1 MAASL
6 AALALLA
13 STLQASVPAPP
24 DSASG
29 IRGKASSA
37 INGQSL
43 AGVTIAAIERKRQAG
58 SDSTAVEV
66 KKSVVTDSTGVFW
79 LGGLAAGKQAIRV
92 SYNGRSVDDAFTLD
106 PNTTTRIAILLD
118 SALEDLG
125 ATIVEVRQPQVWRDL
140 AGFYERRDLYTGFAR
155 FFTRED
161 INRIKPKR
169 ISSLLTLEGISTRCS
184 RTFCT
189 PTRLNNGVMC
199 AVPVNVDGMPFQE
212 TSYDDIRMAQVA
224 AVEVYRGVPPV
235 GLSEP
240 LPGAPGPSIWVGGT
254 SGRGSAGSCG
264 LVMIWTR

>member
-1 MAASL
+1 MPGL
-6 AALALLA
+6 VVLALALL
-13 STLQASVPAPP
+13 TQAPAA

-37 INGQSL
+37 INGQPL
-43 AGVTIAAIERKRQAG
+43 VGVTIAAIERKPQSG
-58 SDSTAVEV
+58 SDSIAPAV
-66 KKSVVTDSTGVFW
+66 KKSVVTDSAGLFW
-79 LGGLAAGKQAIRV
+79 LGGLPAGKQAIRV
-92 SYNGRSVDDAFTLD
+92 SYNGRHVDDQYTLD
-106 PNTTTRIAILLD
+106 PNSTTRIAILLD
-118 SALEDLG
+118 SSLEDLG
-125 ATIVEVRQPQVWRDL
+125 ATIVEARQPEVWRDL
-140 AGFYERRDLYTGFAR
+140 AGFYARRDLYTGFAR

-169 ISSLLTLEGISTRCS
+169 LSSLLTLEGISTRCS

-189 PTRLNNGVMC
+189 PTRLTNGVTC

-212 TSYDDIRMAQVA
+212 TSYDEIRMAEIA

-235 GLSEP
+235 ALSEP
-240 LPGAPGPSIWVGGT
+240 LPGPPGPSIWMGGG

>member
-1 MAASL
+1 MAASF
-6 AALALLA
+6 AALALLV
-13 STLQASVPAPP
+13 STVQASVPP
-24 DSASG
+24 DSAAG

-37 INGQSL
+37 LNGRPL
-43 AGVTIAAIERKRQAG
+43 AGVTIAAIERQPQTG
-58 SDSTAVEV
+58 SDSIAVAV
-66 KKSVVTDSTGVFW
+66 KKAVVTDSTGVFW
-79 LGGLAAGKQAIRV
+79 LGGLPPGKQALRV
-92 SYNGRSVDDAFTLD
+92 TYNGRFVDDAFTLE
-106 PNTTTRIAILLD
+106 PNSTTRIAILLD

-161 INRIKPKR
+161 IDKIKPKR
-169 ISSLLTLEGISTRCS
+169 ISVLLTLEGISTRCS

-189 PTRLNNGVMC
+189 PTRLNNGGTC

-212 TSYDDIRMAQVA
+212 QSYDEIRMGQVA

-240 LPGAPGPSIWVGGT
+240 LPGAPGPSIWMGPG
-254 SGRGSAGSCG
+254 SGKGSAGSCG

>member
-1 MAASL
+1 MAASF
-6 AALALLA
+6 AALALLV
-13 STLQASVPAPP
+13 STLQASAPP
-24 DSASG
+24 ESASG

-37 INGQSL
+37 INGQPL
-43 AGVTIAAIERKRQAG
+43 GGVTIAAMVRKRQAG
-58 SDSTAVEV
+58 SDSTALEV
-66 KKSVVTDSTGVFW
+66 AKSVVTDSTGVFW
-79 LGGLAAGKQAIRV
+79 LAGLPAGKQPIRV
-92 SYNGRSVDDAFTLD
+92 SYNGRNVDDAFTLD
-106 PNTTTRIAILLD
+106 PNTTTRIVILLD

-169 ISSLLTLEGISTRCS
+169 ISVLLTLEGISTRCS
-184 RTFCT
+184 RTVCT
-189 PTRLNNGVMC
+189 PTRLNNGVTC
-199 AVPVNVDGMPFQE
+199 AVPVAVDGMPFQE
-212 TSYDDIRMAQVA
+212 TSYDEIRMAQVA

-240 LPGAPGPSIWVGGT
+240 LPGGPGPSIWMGGG
-254 SGRGSAGSCG
+254 SGKGSVGSCG

>member
-1 MAASL
+1 M
-6 AALALLA
+6 ALLA
-13 STLQASVPAPP
+13 LTLLATVLQAPV

-29 IRGKASSA
+29 IRGKAGSA
-37 INGQSL
+37 VNGQPL
-43 AGVTIAAIERKRQAG
+43 AGVTIAAITRKRQAG
-58 SDSTAVEV
+58 SDSTAIEV
-66 KKSVVTDSTGVFW
+66 TKSVVTDSTGVFW
-79 LGGLAAGKQAIRV
+79 LAGLAAGKQAIRV
-92 SYNGRSVDDAFTLD
+92 SYSGRHVDDVFTLD
-106 PNTTTRIAILLD
+106 PNSTTRIVILLD

-125 ATIVEVRQPQVWRDL
+125 ATIVEARQPQAWRDL

-161 INRIKPKR
+161 INKIKPKR

-189 PTRLNNGVMC
+189 PTRLINGATC
-199 AVPVNVDGMPFQE
+199 AIPVNVDGMPFQE

-240 LPGAPGPSIWVGGT
+240 LPGAPGPSVWVGGT
-254 SGRGSAGSCG
+254 SGKGSAGSCG

>member
-1 MAASL
+1 MPGL
-6 AALALLA
+6 LVLALALL
-13 STLQASVPAPP
+13 TQAPP
-24 DSASG
+24 ADSASG

-37 INGQSL
+37 INGRPL
-43 AGVTIAAIERKRQAG
+43 VGVTIAAIDRKPQTG

-66 KKSVVTDSTGVFW
+66 TKAVTTDSSGVFW
-79 LGGLAAGKQAIRV
+79 LSGLPAGKQAIRV
-92 SYNGRSVDDAFTLD
+92 SYNGRHVDDAFTLD
-106 PNTTTRIAILLD
+106 PNSTTRIVILLD
-118 SALEDLG
+118 SALDDLG
-125 ATIVEVRQPQVWRDL
+125 ATIVEARQPQVWRDL

-161 INRIKPKR
+161 IDKIKPKR
-169 ISSLLTLEGISTRCS
+169 LSSLLTLEGISTRCS

-189 PTRLNNGVMC
+189 PTRLTNGVTC

-235 GLSEP
+235 ALNEP
-240 LPGAPGPSIWVGGT
+240 LPGGPGPSIWMG
-254 SGRGSAGSCG
+254 SGSGKGSAGACG

>member
-1 MAASL
+1 MPAPLSI
-6 AALALLA
+6 ALALA
-13 STLQASVPAPP
+13 STLQAPS

-37 INGQSL
+37 VNGQPL
-43 AGVTIAAIERKRQAG
+43 VGVTIAAIEH
-58 SDSTAVEV
+58 DSNEV
-66 KKSVVTDSTGVFW
+66 RVQKSVVTDSTGLFW
-79 LGGLAAGKQAIRV
+79 LGGLPAGKQAIRV
-92 SYNGRSVDDAFTLD
+92 SYNGRHVDDAFTID
-106 PNTTTRIAILLD
+106 PTSTTRIAILLD

-169 ISSLLTLEGISTRCS
+169 VSSLLTLEGISTRCS
-184 RTFCT
+184 PTFCS
-189 PTRLNNGVMC
+189 PTRLNNGVLC

-240 LPGAPGPSIWVGGT
+240 LPRPPGASIWMGGGGG
-254 SGRGSAGSCG
+254 SGRGGAGSCG

>member
-1 MAASL
+1 MPATFLTL
-6 AALALLA
+6 AFLAG
-13 STLQASVPAPP
+13 TLQAPG

-37 INGQSL
+37 INGQPL
-43 AGVTIAAIERKRQAG
+43 VGVTIAAIEHRPQTG
-58 SDSTAVEV
+58 SDSAVTAVT
-66 KKSVVTDSTGVFW
+66 KSVVTDSSGGFW
-79 LGGLAAGKQAIRV
+79 LGGLRAGKQAIRV

-106 PNTTTRIAILLD
+106 PNSTTRIAILLD
-118 SALEDLG
+118 SALDDLG

-140 AGFYERRDLYTGFAR
+140 AGFYERRDLYTGFAG

-169 ISSLLTLEGISTRCS
+169 LSALLTLEGISTRCS

-189 PTRLNNGVMC
+189 PTRLTNGVTC

-212 TSYDDIRMAQVA
+212 QSYDDIRMAQVA

-240 LPGAPGPSIWVGGT
+240 LPGAPGPSIWMGGS
-254 SGRGSAGSCG
+254 SGKGTAGSCG